1 MKGFPPYRRGTF
13 EEAGQGS
20 IHKVI
25 KQMKENIYLF
35 KIKCGKIIESSYI
48 HLIESK
54 MGDYDSLS
62 IKLELY
68 SLDYNFADFQILIP
82 VEKAN

>member
-1 MKGFPPYRRGTF
+1 
-13 EEAGQGS
+13 
-20 IHKVI
+20 
-25 KQMKENIYLF
+25 
-35 KIKCGKIIESSYI
+35 
-48 HLIESK
+48 